1 MGASTQA
8 WPDAIWLVRHGESAG
23 NVAAMRAEAAGSAS
37 IDIATRDMD
46 VPLSERGERQA
57 KALGAWI
64 GQQPPDQ
71 RPTAVLS
78 SPYLRACQTAEM
90 AAAGAGLADADVA
103 VDERLREREFGVLDR
118 LTTAGIT
125 ERFPEEADRRAFLGK
140 FYYRPLG
147 GESWADVVL
156 RLRSVV
162 DTVSLNY
169 SRERLLIVTHQVVIL
184 MFRYLLEGMREHE
197 VLAIDSETEVA
208 NCSLTTYEF
217 DGAAG
222 RRGALVL
229 RRFNDV
235 EPLTEEGEEVTEEP
249 DVPVAPR

>member
-1 MGASTQA
+1 MGAETQP
-8 WPDAIWLVRHGESAG
+8 WPEVLWLVRHGESAG
-23 NVAAMRAEAAGSAS
+23 NVAAMRAETSGAAL

-46 VPLSERGERQA
+46 VPLSDRGERQA

-64 GQQPPDQ
+64 GEQPADQ

-78 SPYLRACQTAEM
+78 SPYQRACQTAEM
-90 AAAGAGLADADVA
+90 AAASAGLDAIEIA

-118 LTTAGIT
+118 LTKAGIT
-125 ERFPEEADRRAFLGK
+125 ERFPEEAQRRTFLGK

-169 SRERLLIVTHQVVIL
+169 AHERLMIVTHQVVVL
-184 MFRYLLEGMREHE
+184 MFRYILEGMREHE
-197 VLAIDSETEVA
+197 VLAIDRDVEVA
-208 NCSLTTYEF
+208 NCSLTAYEL
-217 DGAAG
+217 DPGAG
-222 RRGALVL
+222 RRHPLVL

-235 EPLTEEGEEVTEEP
+235 SPLTDEGEEVTEEP